1 MNSKAKVLPHAVY
14 SVTVV
19 CDSNQPHAVYSVTVV
34 CDFKS
39 VVVPAKCRHFDS
51 DSYHRFCPVLHSSR
65 FDPMAPGRY
74 TGASPLLHVLL
85 GRQQWQLRFSAVHEP
100 CSEHYK
106 VLVLGQ
112 PFHVLR
118 AAESWDWTMEVHWRT
133 PSGKRKW
140 QGILQA
146 LFSMPCPAVWLN
158 ILMQLE
164 ANAARVER

>member
-1 MNSKAKVLPHAVY
+1 MGIVANHIEGLWNILQWIARLKFCLTLSIPLLKSAI
-14 SVTVV
+14 
-19 CDSNQPHAVYSVTVV
+19 SNQPHAVYSVTVV

-65 FDPMAPGRY
+65 YDPMAPGRY
-74 TGASPLLHVLL
+74 TGASPLLRVLL

-118 AAESWDWTMEVHWRT
+118 AAESWDWTTEVHWRT
-133 PSGKRKW
+133 PSGKRK
-140 QGILQA
+140 
-146 LFSMPCPAVWLN
+146 
-158 ILMQLE
+158 
-164 ANAARVER
+164 